1 MRLDV
6 QKARSATWLAASLLA
21 FVLAL
26 ASRGAQ
32 AADTGITFRVTLDR
46 QVAEQTLAAKPEPRA
61 VSGRLYVFLS
71 QRAEGQPMSGPNWF
85 QPEPFAGID
94 VRDVRPGET
103 RALDGSALAFPDSLS
118 KLPAGKYRAQAL
130 LDHDFYSPNHAQG
143 VGNFFSDAQEIEH
156 DPAHPAAVQL
166 LLNQTIKPQEFPT
179 RDWVHEI
186 VLRSDRL
193 SKFHNRDVVERA
205 AVVLP
210 AGYADHPER
219 RYPVI
224 YEIPGFGGSHI
235 PSRALLAAAP
245 TAGEGETDFIR
256 VMLSGQC
263 KWGHH
268 VYADSDTNGPR
279 GAALIQ
285 EMIPH
290 IDATYR
296 TIAQPSGRFVTGHSS
311 GGWTCLWLQV
321 TYPETFGGCF
331 STSPDPVD
339 FRDFQR
345 VDLYAYPPRSLYV
358 DENNERRPI
367 ARRGETPVLWFDSF
381 GLMDDVIGRGGQLR
395 SFEAVFSPLD
405 SDGLPR
411 KLWDRKMG
419 RIDPQVSKAWE
430 KYDIQLVLTRNWQ
443 TLGPKLQGKLHIY
456 TGSLD
461 TFYLEGA
468 VEKLA
473 PALKTL
479 GSDAEIA
486 IVPGKGHGGLRTPEL
501 AQQFRRQM
509 TQTVR
514 AAQPNAS

>member
-1 MRLDV
+1 MTRRGLLICCQAIV
-6 QKARSATWLAASLLA
+6 LIPLLA
-21 FVLAL
+21 PLSEAE
-26 ASRGAQ
+26 
-32 AADTGITFRVTLDR
+32 DGIQFAITLDR
-46 QVAEQTLAAKPEPRA
+46 AIAEQTLLPQEGRRA
-61 VSGRLYVFLS
+61 VSGRLYVFFS
-71 QRAEGQPMSGPNWF
+71 QRGGQPISGPNWF
-85 QPEPFAGID
+85 KPEPFAGAE
-94 VRDVRPGET
+94 VRDVQPGDT
-103 RALDGSALAFPDSLS
+103 RKIDASAAAFPDSLA
-118 KLPAGKYRAQAL
+118 KLPAGRYRVQAL
-130 LDHDFYSPNHAQG
+130 LDHDFYSPDHSHG
-143 VGNFFSDAQEIEH
+143 VGNFFSDVKEIDH
-156 DPAHPAAVQL
+156 DPARPATVEL
-166 LLNQTIKPQEFPT
+166 LLNQAIQAQPFPT
-179 RDWVHEI
+179 RDWVKEI
-186 VLRSDRL
+186 VLRSELL
-193 SKFHNRDVVERA
+193 SQFHKREVVERA
-205 AVVLP
+205 SVILP
-210 AGYADHPER
+210 AGYAENPNR

-224 YEIPGFGGSHI
+224 YEIPGFGGSHV
-235 PSRALLAAAP
+235 PGGRMLASPP

-268 VYADSDTNGPR
+268 VYADSATNGPR
-279 GAALIQ
+279 GEMLVR

-321 TYPETFGGCF
+321 TYPDTFGGCW

-339 FRDFQR
+339 LRDFQR
-345 VDLYAYPPRSLYV
+345 VDLYAYPPLSLYF
-358 DENNERRPI
+358 DEKGEKRPI
-367 ARRGETPVLWFDSF
+367 ARQGETPTLWFVSF

-411 KLWDRKMG
+411 KLWDRKTG
-419 RIDPQVSKAWE
+419 TIDPQVAKAWE
-430 KYDIQLVLTRNWQ
+430 KYDIRLVLQRNWQ

-473 PALKTL
+473 PVLKEL
-479 GSDAEIA
+479 GSDAEVV

-501 AQQFRRQM
+501 VRQFRLQM
-509 TQTVR
+509 TEKVR
-514 AAQPNAS
+514 AAHPDT